1 MIDHRN
7 KMPSITLKTGRDK
20 SLRRRHPW
28 IFSGAIAHIHNV
40 RQNGDT
46 VDIFTSDGK
55 WCGRGAYSSFS
66 QIAVRMWTFNPNELI
81 DIDFFRR
88 RLSKAFAS
96 RYPQK
101 IHCGDSSV
109 RLVYAES
116 DGLPGLIVDRY
127 ADFLVC
133 QFLTAGTE
141 FWRDTIVAVL
151 NELIP
156 CTGIYERSDISSR
169 DKEGLPQRNGVL
181 YGKPPPDLVEI
192 NNGRFSF
199 LIDMKRGHKTGFYL
213 DQRDNRRQLG
223 KYARGADVLD
233 CFAYTGGFTVA
244 ALKGGATHVT
254 CIEDS
259 AEALDLIR
267 RNVALNNLDLSQA
280 ELERGDVFQ
289 ILRRYRDAR
298 RKFDLVI
305 LDPPKFAA
313 SRADIRRAGSGY
325 KDINLLACK
334 LLKPA
339 GILATFS
346 CSQHISLDLFQK
358 TVAYAALD
366 ADRDVQILEWLHQS
380 SDHPIAL
387 NFPEGNYLKGLICKV
402 W

>member
-1 MIDHRN
+1 
-7 KMPSITLKTGRDK
+7 
-20 SLRRRHPW
+20 
-28 IFSGAIAHIHNV
+28 
-40 RQNGDT
+40 
-46 VDIFTSDGK
+46 
-55 WCGRGAYSSFS
+55 
-66 QIAVRMWTFNPNELI
+66 
-81 DIDFFRR
+81 
-88 RLSKAFAS
+88 
-96 RYPQK
+96 
-101 IHCGDSSV
+101 
-109 RLVYAES
+109 
-116 DGLPGLIVDRY
+116 
-127 ADFLVC
+127 
-133 QFLTAGTE
+133 
-141 FWRDTIVAVL
+141 L

-213 DQRDNRRQLG
+213 DQRDNRRRLG
-223 KYARGADVLD
+223 KYVRGTDVLD
-233 CFAYTGGFTVA
+233 CFAYTGGFTIA

-259 AEALDLIR
+259 AQALDLIR

-380 SDHPIAL
+380 RDHPITL
-387 NFPEGNYLKGLICKV
+387 NFPEGNYLKGLICRV